1 MTFNKLNWTV
11 ALEVTSSFPSETT
24 SITSLKTSNFQLK
37 LPFCRC
43 CISYYHSYLDF
54 IISKPT
60 WTRTT
65 QQTRTHDRVK
75 KNLFITFKTLG
86 ISVPVFIVQEAF
98 RDVTKYTTTRKEFNV
113 CKVSSES
120 HYYVQELRNG
130 KTNVRWMGAKNNYV
144 SNEQSRILLG
154 WLLSAH
160 WWTIAMTMIAKRKRW

>member
-98 RDVTKYTTTRKEFNV
+98 RDVTLNI
-113 CKVSSES
+113 
-120 HYYVQELRNG
+120 Q
-130 KTNVRWMGAKNNYV
+130 
-144 SNEQSRILLG
+144 LLG
-154 WLLSAH
+154 KSSTFVRYQARVIIMFRNWE
-160 WWTIAMTMIAKRKRW
+160 TEKRMSDGWERKIIMYLMNKVEFFLVDYWARIDGR